1 MDKANQNNQPTTIKL
16 IDEKDWNIITSV
28 PNEFVYFHQGHPALN
43 IISVIGGHGSG
54 KSSLLNKIANK
65 TVFNTFNDLIAS
77 LGSHSSRGTSR
88 NFRLQNRHQPNIT
101 KHTTRGIDLYPA
113 HERILLD
120 CQPLLSS
127 SILEEHLS
135 TKYPSPLSP
144 TSLVKDPITLSYISS
159 LQLTTFLFAISDYV
173 ILVNKW
179 LIDVNILKLISTS
192 LMIIG
197 EGNLR
202 SKLIIYAEDERLQTK
217 LKPTLD
223 LIFGRN
229 VIDNIF
235 CDHEDLIDYVKKY
248 SEEKCKKFRSD
259 PRPFTGKNWLE
270 SCQRV
275 WVSSIKNSSMFAD
288 YAHLMDPASSIA

>member
-1 MDKANQNNQPTTIKL
+1 MDDALTIKL
-16 IDEKDWNIITSV
+16 IDEKDWNIINSV

-54 KSSLLNKIANK
+54 KSTLLNKIANK
-65 TVFNTFNDLIAS
+65 TVFNTFGDNS
-77 LGSHSSRGTSR
+77 TPSSTGSNKNH
-88 NFRLQNRHQPNIT
+88 HQTCQQKNIT
-101 KHTTRGIDLYPA
+101 KHVTRGIDLYPA

-127 SILEEHLS
+127 SILEQQLTYKS
-135 TKYPSPLSP
+135 PNPLSQ
-144 TSLVKDPITLSYISS
+144 TSLVKDPITLSYIVS

-179 LIDVNILKLISTS
+179 LIDVNILKLISTA

-202 SKLIIYAEDERLQTK
+202 SKFIIYAEDERLQTT

-223 LIFGRN
+223 SLFGRN
-229 VIDNIF
+229 IIDNVF
-235 CDHEDLIDYVKKY
+235 CDDKDLVNYVKKY
-248 SEEKCKKFRSD
+248 SAEKCQKFRSD
-259 PRPFTGKNWLE
+259 STPFTGKNWLE

-275 WVSSIKNSSMFAD
+275 WVHSIKNSSMFAD